1 MGKLFLYS
9 DQISE
14 SPENQRLDSLLF
26 NGMETEK
33 IKVGYIPSTQ
43 DKDKK
48 YFRTKVDYYQN
59 YGISDIVFFDLYAE
73 FTSNNINKLMECD
86 IIHLSAGN
94 PIEFRKAIKHRKMEQ
109 VLWNYY
115 HSGGIIVGVSGGA
128 VQLGQSTALFHL
140 FKGSDCVESSDA
152 LKMVNFEFL
161 PHYNRWNN
169 DFKQEVL
176 AYSKRTGTRILCVND
191 GDGVIVDGKNIQMIG
206 DIKVI
211 GGKVKS

>member
-9 DQISE
+9 DQIIE
-14 SPENQRLDSLLF
+14 SPGNQRLDSLLF

-59 YGISDIVFFDLYAE
+59 YGIADIMFFDLYGE
-73 FTSNNINKLMECD
+73 FTSININKLMECD

-94 PIEFRKAIKHRKMEQ
+94 PIEFRKAITNRKMEQ
-109 VLWNYY
+109 VLWDYY

-128 VQLGQSTALFHL
+128 LQLGQSTALFHL
-140 FKGSDCVESSDA
+140 FKGSDSVESSDA

-169 DFKQEVL
+169 DFKQKVL

-191 GDGVIVDGKNIQMIG
+191 GDGVIVDKENIQMIG
-206 DIKVI
+206 NIKVI
-211 GGKVKS
+211 GG

>member
-9 DQISE
+9 DQIIE

-33 IKVGYIPSTQ
+33 IKLGYIPSTQ

-59 YGISDIVFFDLYAE
+59 YGISDIMFFDLYAE
-73 FTSNNINKLMECD
+73 FTSNNINKLMVCD

-109 VLWNYY
+109 VLWDYY

-128 VQLGQSTALFHL
+128 VQLGQSTRLFHL
-140 FKGSDCVESSDA
+140 FKGSDCVESSDG

-176 AYSKRTGTRILCVND
+176 TYSKRTGTKILCVND
-191 GDGVIVDGKNIQMIG
+191 GDGVIVDGENIQMIG
-206 DIKVI
+206 DINVI
-211 GGKVKS
+211 DGKMKS

>member
-9 DQISE
+9 DQIIE
-14 SPENQRLDSLLF
+14 SPENQRLDALLF
-26 NGMETEK
+26 NEMATEK

-59 YGISDIVFFDLYAE
+59 YGISDIMFFDLYAE

-109 VLWNYY
+109 VLWQYY
-115 HSGGIIVGVSGGA
+115 QSGGMIVGVSGGA
-128 VQLGQSTALFHL
+128 VQLGQSTRLFHL
-140 FKGSDCVESSDA
+140 FKGSDCVESSET

-161 PHYNRWNN
+161 PPL
-169 DFKQEVL
+169 QSLE
-176 AYSKRTGTRILCVND
+176 
-191 GDGVIVDGKNIQMIG
+191 
-206 DIKVI
+206 
-211 GGKVKS
+211 

>member
-9 DQISE
+9 DQIIE
-14 SPENQRLDSLLF
+14 SPGNQRLDSLLF

-33 IKVGYIPSTQ
+33 IKVGYIPSTE

-59 YGISDIVFFDLYAE
+59 YGIADIMFFDLYAE
-73 FTSNNINKLMECD
+73 FTSININKLMECD

-94 PIEFRKAIKHRKMEQ
+94 PIEFRKAIKNRKMEQ
-109 VLWNYY
+109 VLWDYY
-115 HSGGIIVGVSGGA
+115 YSGGIIVGVSGGA
-128 VQLGQSTALFHL
+128 VQFGQSTALFHL
-140 FKGSDCVESSDA
+140 FKGLDSVESSDA

-169 DFKQEVL
+169 NFKQEVL

-191 GDGVIVDGKNIQMIG
+191 GDGVIVDGENIQMIG
-206 DIKVI
+206 NIKVI
-211 GGKVKS
+211 GG